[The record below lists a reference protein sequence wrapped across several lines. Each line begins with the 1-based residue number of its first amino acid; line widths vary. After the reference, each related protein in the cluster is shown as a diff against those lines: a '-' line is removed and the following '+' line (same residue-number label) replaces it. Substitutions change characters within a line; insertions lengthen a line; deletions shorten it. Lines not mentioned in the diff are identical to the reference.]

1 MIINFSIQNYGPFK
15 EEVILDFAADEKNP
29 HLAPHYVRELL
40 MRGRPNGKK
49 LKLLRLA
56 LIYGANASGK
66 SSVLHALNLVN
77 KLVTSLPSDKERE
90 LAANPFAFQTP
101 REDGAPATSQFKL
114 CFYRAG
120 VIYDYHVDVSRNEIV
135 KEILSF
141 QTTLS
146 GQSIEVFTRSRQADN
161 NFEIHYGDKIKPTD
175 TEKNFILTSLQP
187 NTTLLALVGKKGNV
201 RIEPIFEAYS
211 WFKDQL
217 MGEILPES
225 SQIENWAL
233 EQLDKNSVKKC
244 DVMRFERLSGFEF
257 NDIRFEKRA
266 PTPAQQN
273 LLKDAPQGIKEKLV
287 EMLSEQKQ
295 AFTQYVRDD
304 GTFELELE
312 QESLGTKRYLALS
325 VVLAKLCGG
334 EQSRVLPI
342 DEVEHSLHPDLL
354 EHFLTLFLK
363 DESNSQLIATTH
375 YRELLD
381 KELLIR
387 RDAIWFT
394 ARDSKTL
401 SADLYALTKINAQG
415 FRGTSNIANFYRAGR
430 LGAVPKFPTNN
441 EMDELSA
448 SLGS

>member
-15 EEVILDFAADEKNP
+15 EEVILDFAADEKNL
-29 HLAPHYVRELL
+29 HLAPHYVRELH
-40 MRGRPNGKK
+40 MSGRVNGKK

-90 LAANPFAFQTP
+90 LAANPFVFQSSRTGG
-101 REDGAPATSQFKL
+101 EHAVSQFKL

-120 VIYDYHVDVSRNEIV
+120 VIYDYHVAVSRNEIV

-146 GQSIEVFTRSRQADN
+146 GQSTEVFTRSRQTDN
-161 NFEIHYGDKIKPTD
+161 NFDIHYGEKIRPTD

-201 RIEPIFEAYS
+201 RIEPILEAYS

-217 MGEILPES
+217 MDEILPDS

-233 EQLDKNSVKKC
+233 EQLDKNNVKKG

-257 NDIRFEKRA
+257 NDIRFEKR
-266 PTPAQQN
+266 PLTSAQQD
-273 LLKDAPQGIKEKLV
+273 LVKDAPQGLKEKLV
-287 EMLSEQKQ
+287 EMLSNQKQ

-334 EQSRVLPI
+334 DQSRVLPI
-342 DEVEHSLHPDLL
+342 DEIEHSLHPDLL

-363 DESNSQLIATTH
+363 EKGNSQLIATTH

-401 SADLYALTKINAQG
+401 NADLYALTEIEAPG
-415 FRGTSNIANFYRAGR
+415 FRSTSNIANFYRAGR
-430 LGAVPKFPTNN
+430 LGAVPKFHTNN
-441 EMDELSA
+441 EIDELSA